1 MDGGNLHYSQGV
13 SDHRQTLR
21 MRRFQ
26 MAAGTS
32 FMVMVLLLVA
42 YLLDGLDWTGLVGG
56 IVLITFWV
64 ALFYMLL
71 RTGLNLRFRD
81 PSLTLPQLSSS
92 ILTMAFVMYFADR
105 ARAALLI
112 VFLISF
118 LFGVFRLR
126 TQQLL
131 VLAGTAILAHAA
143 MIVALLQFKPETVE
157 AADEIL
163 QLIVLS
169 VTLPWFAFMGGY
181 VTKLRD
187 EMTAANRE
195 LAAAK
200 EAAEAA
206 AQAKSTFLASM
217 SHEIRTPMNG
227 VIGMTTLLLDS
238 ALTRVQRE
246 WVEVIRS
253 SGDGLLTIINDI
265 LDFSKIEAGKLELD
279 LNPFDPQS
287 CIEDTL
293 ELVAPEAFEKGLQLT
308 YQLETPLPPEV
319 VSDITRV
326 RQILFNLLSNAIKFT
341 NAGDVTAY
349 AGAVAMG
356 PNLVELRFSVVD
368 TGIGIPQERRDRLFQ
383 SFSQVDAST
392 TRKYGGSGLGLA
404 ISRRLVELLGGR
416 IWVESEPGR
425 GSRFTFTI
433 VTSTPTIPTAKP
445 RPAALADAVAQSPL
459 QRVLIVADH
468 AGTRKALERQI
479 TIWGLAAIAPDTS
492 AEALLLA
499 AGSERF
505 DVALVD
511 LQLSGIGGNA
521 FARELR
527 KVRERLPI
535 VGLSTPGHDDRHGGF
550 AALVTKPVKAS
561 RLYDAMIAALPHA
574 DRRAEPR
581 ADTSVW
587 RLADR
592 HPLRVLVAED
602 NVVNQKVVMAM
613 LSHLG
618 YRADLVA
625 NGLEAVEAVRRV
637 AYDVVFMDLQMPELD
652 GVGATRE
659 ILAEHVRDRRP
670 RIVALTANAYDE
682 DREACLAAGMDDY
695 VSKPLKTE
703 TLEAALLRVTRRES
717 VNPV

>member
-1 MDGGNLHYSQGV
+1 MH
-13 SDHRQTLR
+13 
-21 MRRFQ
+21 RFQ
-26 MAAGTS
+26 LAAGTS
-32 FMVMVLLLVA
+32 FMVIVLLYVA
-42 YLLDGLDWTGLVGG
+42 YLLDGLHWTGFVGG
-56 IVLITFWV
+56 SALILFWV
-64 ALFYMLL
+64 VLFYVLL

-92 ILTMAFVMYFADR
+92 ILTMTFVMYFADG
-105 ARAALLI
+105 ARSSLLI
-112 VFLISF
+112 VFLIAF

-131 VLAGTAILAHAA
+131 LLAGISILAYAA
-143 MIVALLQFKPETVE
+143 MVDALMQFKPETVE

-163 QLIVLS
+163 QLIVLT

-187 EMTAANRE
+187 EMTATNRE

-206 AQAKSTFLASM
+206 AHAKSTFLASM

-238 ALTRVQRE
+238 KLTRAQRE

-279 LNPFDPQS
+279 LEPFDPQS

-293 ELVAPEAFEKGLQLT
+293 ELVAPEAFKKGLQLT
-308 YQLETPLPPEV
+308 YQLETPLPPEI

-341 NAGDVTAY
+341 NAGDVTLY
-349 AGAVAMG
+349 AGAIATG
-356 PNLVELRFSVVD
+356 PNLVELGFRVVD
-368 TGIGIPQERRDRLFQ
+368 TGIGIPLARQDRLFQ

-392 TRKYGGSGLGLA
+392 TRKYVGSGLGLA

-416 IWVESEPGR
+416 IWVESEPGW
-425 GSRFTFTI
+425 GSRFSFTI
-433 VTSTPTIPTAKP
+433 VTSTPTSPTAKP
-445 RPAALADAVAQSPL
+445 ATAVSAESMAQSPL

-468 AGTRKALERQI
+468 VATRTALERQI
-479 TIWGLAAIAPDTS
+479 TIWGLAAIAPDTGD
-492 AEALLLA
+492 EALSLA
-499 AGSERF
+499 AGSERL
-505 DVALVD
+505 DVAVVD
-511 LQLSGIGGNA
+511 MQLSGRGANA
-521 FARELR
+521 FASELR

-535 VGLSTPGHDDRHGGF
+535 VGLSTPGNHDGHGSF
-550 AALVTKPVKAS
+550 TALVTKPVKAS
-561 RLYDAMIAALPHA
+561 RLYDALIAALPDA
-574 DRRAEPR
+574 ERRAEPR
-581 ADTSVW
+581 SDQSVW

-602 NVVNQKVVMAM
+602 NMVNQKVVMAM

-625 NGLEAVEAVRRV
+625 NGLEAVDAVRRV
-637 AYDVVFMDLQMPELD
+637 DYDVVFMDLQMPELD

-659 ILAEHVRDRRP
+659 ILGEHPHDQRP

-695 VSKPLKTE
+695 VSKPLKTD
-703 TLEAALLRVTRRES
+703 TLEAALLRVSRRES

>member
-1 MDGGNLHYSQGV
+1 
-13 SDHRQTLR
+13 
-21 MRRFQ
+21 MRRYQ

-32 FMVMVLLLVA
+32 FMVIVLLYVA
-42 YLLDGLDWTGLVGG
+42 YLLDGLDWTGFVSGSA
-56 IVLITFWV
+56 LILFWV
-64 ALFYMLL
+64 ALFYVFF

-81 PSLTLPQLSSS
+81 ASLTLPQLSSS

-105 ARAALLI
+105 ARAALL
-112 VFLISF
+112 VVYLIAF

-131 VLAGTAILAHAA
+131 VLAGTAVLAYAA
-143 MIVALLQFKPETVE
+143 MVGALMRFKPETVE

-181 VTKLRD
+181 VTRLRD

-195 LAAAK
+195 MEAAK

-238 ALTRVQRE
+238 SLTRAQRD

-279 LNPFDPQS
+279 LHPFDPQS
-287 CIEDTL
+287 CIEDAL
-293 ELVAPEAFEKGLQLT
+293 ELVAPEAFAKGLQLT
-308 YQLETPLPPEV
+308 YQLQTPLPPEI

-326 RQILFNLLSNAIKFT
+326 RQVLFNLLSNAIKFT

-349 AGAVAMG
+349 AAAISMG
-356 PNLVELRFSVVD
+356 PNLVELRFSVAD
-368 TGIGIPQERRDRLFQ
+368 TGIGIPTDRRDRLFQ

-392 TRKYGGSGLGLA
+392 TRKFGGSGLGLA

-416 IWVESEPGR
+416 IWVESEPGK
-425 GSRFTFTI
+425 GSRFTFTV
-433 VTSTPTIPTAKP
+433 VTATPTVPTVKP
-445 RPAALADAVAQSPL
+445 RQARSAAAEAQSPL
-459 QRVLIVADH
+459 QHILIVSEH
-468 AGTRKALERQI
+468 AATRQALERQI
-479 TIWGLAAIAPDTS
+479 RIWGLAAIAPDTRE
-492 AEALLLA
+492 EALTV
-499 AGSERF
+499 AGGADRI

-511 LQLSGIGGNA
+511 LQLSGNGGNA
-521 FARELR
+521 FASELR
-527 KVRERLPI
+527 RVREQMPI
-535 VGLSTPGHDDRHGGF
+535 IGLSIPGQDVRSDGTL
-550 AALVTKPVKAS
+550 AALVAKPVKAS
-561 RLYDAMIAALPHA
+561 RLYDAMIAALPRA
-574 DRRAEPR
+574 ERRAEPR
-581 ADTSVW
+581 SDTSVW

-625 NGLEAVEAVRRV
+625 NGLEAIQAVRRV

-652 GVGATRE
+652 GVGATRA
-659 ILAEHVRDRRP
+659 IITEHPRERP

-682 DREACLAAGMDDY
+682 DRDACLAAGMDDY

-703 TLEAALLRVTRRES
+703 TLEAALLRVSRRETAS
-717 VNPV
+717 PV

>member
-1 MDGGNLHYSQGV
+1 
-13 SDHRQTLR
+13 
-21 MRRFQ
+21 MRRYQ

-32 FMVMVLLLVA
+32 FMVIALLYVA
-42 YLLDGLDWTGLVGG
+42 YLLDGLDWTGFLSGSA
-56 IVLITFWV
+56 LILFWV
-64 ALFYMLL
+64 ALFYLL
-71 RTGLNLRFRD
+71 FRSGLNLRFRD

-105 ARAALLI
+105 SRAALL
-112 VFLISF
+112 VVYLIAF

-131 VLAGTAILAHAA
+131 VLAGTAIAAYAA
-143 MIVALLQFKPETVE
+143 MVGALMQFKPETVE
-157 AADEIL
+157 AADEVL
-163 QLIVLS
+163 QLIVLTI
-169 VTLPWFAFMGGY
+169 TLPWFAFMGGY
-181 VTKLRD
+181 VTRLRD
-187 EMTAANRE
+187 EMTAANRDLE
-195 LAAAK
+195 TAK
-200 EAAEAA
+200 VAAEAA

-238 ALTRVQRE
+238 NLTRAQRE

-265 LDFSKIEAGKLELD
+265 LDFSKIEAGRLELD
-279 LNPFDPQS
+279 LHPFDPQS

-293 ELVAPEAFEKGLQLT
+293 ELLAPEAFAKGLQLT
-308 YQLETPLPPEV
+308 YQLETPLPPEII
-319 VSDITRV
+319 SDVTRV

-341 NAGDVTAY
+341 NAGDVTVSA
-349 AGAVAMG
+349 AAVSTG

-368 TGIGIPQERRDRLFQ
+368 TGIGIPHDRLDRLFQ

-392 TRKYGGSGLGLA
+392 TRRFGGSGLGLA

-416 IWVESEPGR
+416 ISVESEPGK

-433 VTSTPTIPTAKP
+433 VASTPTSPTVKP
-445 RPAALADAVAQSPL
+445 REARSAAAAESPL

-468 AGTRKALERQI
+468 AGTRQALERQLK
-479 TIWGLAAIAPDTS
+479 IWGLAAIAPHTGD
-492 AEALLLA
+492 EALRLA
-499 AGSERF
+499 AGTERL

-511 LQLSGIGGNA
+511 LQLAGNGGNA
-521 FARELR
+521 FANELR
-527 KVRERLPI
+527 KRRERLPI
-535 VGLSTPGHDDRHGGF
+535 VGLSTPGQADRHDASF
-550 AALVTKPVKAS
+550 AAMVTKPVKAS
-561 RLYDAMIAALPHA
+561 RLYDAMIAALPQA
-574 DRRAEPR
+574 ERRAEKRSDP
-581 ADTSVW
+581 AVW

-625 NGLEAVEAVRRV
+625 NGLEAVDAVRRV

-659 ILAEHVRDRRP
+659 IRNSNPGNRP

-703 TLEAALLRVTRRES
+703 TLEAALLRVPRRETAHQA
-717 VNPV
+717 